1 MHEAFD
7 CAHKLSLS
15 LMVLELAEKR
25 VTVSIGFCT
34 YCDQS
39 VDEGAFLIEIS
50 ELCLQLRKL
59 VLGRRDMELL

>member
-1 MHEAFD
+1 
-7 CAHKLSLS
+7 
-15 LMVLELAEKR
+15 MVLELAEKC

-59 VLGRRDMELL
+59 VLGRRDMVLL